1 MLLSEEEYAQQQQ
14 YNMETNFLR
23 GSGQQY
29 HQQDKDAYK
38 QEENDSSGTNF

>member
-1 MLLSEEEYAQQQQ
+1 MLLSEEEYAQQQH
-14 YNMETNFLR
+14 NMETNFLR

-29 HQQDKDAYK
+29 QQQDKDAYK